1 MREVAA
7 SMYVRRHFSPM
18 AKNVTLEIIG
28 YVRRIFKK
36 ILKELVLTKFT
47 NRLRKKCIQMLILLH
62 VGLDG

>member
-18 AKNVTLEIIG
+18 AKNVTLQIIG
-28 YVRRIFKK
+28 YVRRIFNK
-36 ILKELVLTKFT
+36 ILKKLVLTKFT
-47 NRLRKKCIQMLILLH
+47 NRLRKKCLQMLISRP